1 MSVLDKLS
9 VSLGVRNNKP
19 NQILAKEIA
28 EKNDKEAIKELVENL
43 NNKNKRIASDCI
55 KVLYEIG
62 YINPKLIAG
71 YVNNFIDLLSHKNN
85 RLVWGGMIALSTIA
99 KYKADKIYENFDNIK
114 QAIINGS
121 VITADKG
128 IKTLS
133 EIKANTEY
141 EEKIMPFL
149 LDTLKVCRSQ
159 SFPQYAE
166 AIFEAVSNDYK
177 NEYKKILENRLPT
190 LSKSQ
195 KKRVEK
201 ILKKI

>member
-85 RLVWGGMIALSTIA
+85 RLVWGGMIAL
-99 KYKADKIYENFDNIK
+99 
-114 QAIINGS
+114 
-121 VITADKG
+121 
-128 IKTLS
+128 
-133 EIKANTEY
+133 
-141 EEKIMPFL
+141 
-149 LDTLKVCRSQ
+149 
-159 SFPQYAE
+159 
-166 AIFEAVSNDYK
+166 
-177 NEYKKILENRLPT
+177 
-190 LSKSQ
+190 
-195 KKRVEK
+195 
-201 ILKKI
+201 